1 MGLMNSLNAGV
12 SGLRAF
18 QTKMD
23 VIGNNIANV
32 DTIGFKSSRVTF
44 AEMLNQTI
52 RSGQGSEDS
61 PQTSMQ
67 IGLGVRV
74 SAINRN
80 FQQGSLQQTGRQ
92 TDVALEGNGF
102 FMIRDG
108 NQNMLTRSG
117 NFAFNQ
123 NGLLVDGSG
132 RAVQGFN
139 ADSAGNILAGGT
151 TNDIQV
157 DFENLFPPQVTENV
171 YISGNLDADTSTFQ
185 VLQSLSSFTTGD
197 GVIASETTAINDLAQ
212 TTTDFAAGDQ
222 ISFDIVNNDGS
233 TQTVS
238 YTYAAG
244 DTLDDLV
251 TQLNTALS
259 PAEANVKLNDGVLE
273 IRSTQ
278 LGDSQLMVSGV
289 NVTGTGNITLNG
301 FEIAEQ
307 GVTGSQS
314 MTTTVYDG
322 LGREHTLVIEYTQSS
337 ANVWDYQI
345 SFLDGEQVTSGETG
359 QLIFDEAGNLTSDT
373 TLPVDFDPGNGASPV
388 NFILNLGNPSNNSKL
403 TQYSGVVT
411 ANIVDQDGFGQGQL
425 VDFNIDGDGYINGI
439 YDNGN
444 NIRLA
449 QLAIGDVPNYNGL
462 ETIGNGNFRTTSAS
476 GSIDVLTANNLSSVN
491 INSGFLEGSNVD
503 LALEFT
509 EMITSQRAYQSN
521 ARVITTADELL
532 SEVVNLKR

>member
-1 MGLMNSLNAGV
+1 MALMNSLNAGV

-32 DTIGFKSSRVTF
+32 NTTGFKSSRVTF
-44 AEMLNQTI
+44 SEMLNQTI
-52 RSGQGSEDS
+52 RSGQGGEDA

-80 FQQGSLQQTGRQ
+80 FSQGSLQQTGIQ
-92 TDVALEGNGF
+92 TDVALEGQGF
-102 FMIRDG
+102 FMVREG
-108 NQNMLTRSG
+108 NQNLLTRSG
-117 NFAFNQ
+117 SFAFNQ
-123 NGLLVDGSG
+123 NGVLVDNAG
-132 RAVQGFN
+132 RSVQGFN

-171 YISGNLDADTSTFQ
+171 FISGNLDADTSTFQ

-197 GVIASETTAINDLAQ
+197 GVVANGTTELNDLAQ
-212 TTTDFAAGDQ
+212 TTTDFVAGDQ
-222 ISFDIVNNDGS
+222 ITFDITANDGS
-233 TQTVS
+233 TTNVT
-238 YTYAAG
+238 YTYADG
-244 DTLDDLV
+244 DTLNDLV
-251 TQLNTALS
+251 AQLNTALS
-259 PAEANVKLNDGVLE
+259 PGEANVKLNDGVLE

-278 LGDSQLMVSGV
+278 LGDSQLMVDDITMG
-289 NVTGTGNITLNG
+289 GTGQLTLNG
-301 FEIAEQ
+301 FEIAQ
-307 GVTGSQS
+307 SGITGTQT
-314 MTTTVYDG
+314 MTTTIYDG
-322 LGREHTLVIEYTQSS
+322 LGREHTLIIDYTQSS
-337 ANVWDYQI
+337 ANVWDYEI

-359 QLIFDEAGNLTSDT
+359 QLIFDEAGNLTSDN

-388 NFILNLGNPSNNSKL
+388 NFILNLGNPSNGSKL
-403 TQYSGVVT
+403 TQYSGIVT
-411 ANIVDQDGFGQGQL
+411 ANIVNQDGFGQGQL

-449 QLAIGDVPNYNGL
+449 QLAIGDVPNYDGL
-462 ETIGNGNFRTTSAS
+462 ETVGSGNFRTTSSS
-476 GSIDVLTANNLSSVN
+476 GNIDILTANNLSSVN
-491 INSGFLEGSNVD
+491 INAGFLEASNVD
-503 LALEFT
+503 LALQFT
-509 EMITSQRAYQSN
+509 DMITSQRAYQSN